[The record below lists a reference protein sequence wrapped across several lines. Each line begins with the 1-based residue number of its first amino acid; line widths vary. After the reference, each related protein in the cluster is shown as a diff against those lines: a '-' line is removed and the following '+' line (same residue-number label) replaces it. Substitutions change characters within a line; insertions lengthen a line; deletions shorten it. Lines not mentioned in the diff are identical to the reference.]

1 MASADLLPSDTI
13 ERRIL
18 VVRGHKVILDAD
30 LAALYGVLTGRL
42 NEQVK
47 RNAARFP
54 ADFVFRLTADEAA
67 GLISQIATS
76 NGGRGGRRK
85 LPYVFTEHGAL
96 MAASVLN
103 TPRAVEVSVY
113 VVRAFV
119 RLREALA
126 THRDLARRLDEIEGK
141 VAALATVPDE
151 LADHGQAIEAILEAL
166 RQLMASPS
174 KSTARPLGFRPD
186 PDVE

>member
-1 MASADLLPSDTI
+1 MAPTDLLPSDTI

-30 LAALYGVLTGRL
+30 LAALYGVTTSRL
-42 NEQVK
+42 NEQVR

-54 ADFVFRLTADEAA
+54 SDFLFDLTDDEA
-67 GLISQIATS
+67 LRLRSQIAIS
-76 NGGRGGRRK
+76 KGRGGRRQA
-85 LPYVFTEHGAL
+85 PRAFTEHGAV

-151 LADHGQAIEAILEAL
+151 LAGHGQAIEAILEAL

-174 KSTARPLGFRPD
+174 KSESRPIGFRPD
-186 PDVE
+186 GPFE